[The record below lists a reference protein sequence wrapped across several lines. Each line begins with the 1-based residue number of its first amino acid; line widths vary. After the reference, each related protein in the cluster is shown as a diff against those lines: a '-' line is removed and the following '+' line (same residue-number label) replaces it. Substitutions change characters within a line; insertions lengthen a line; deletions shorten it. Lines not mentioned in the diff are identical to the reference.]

1 MRRAGARPLV
11 WLTEAP
17 WHAAELARQLGQ
29 AGSPVICAVG
39 GDGTVH
45 EVVNGLLELPEASR
59 PALAVIPVGSGN
71 DFVKMTGTPLDLER
85 AARQAVHGT
94 DRRIDAGR
102 ANGRFFGN
110 GVGIGFDAYASR
122 ESRDIRYL
130 TGAPLYLVAVLRALR
145 SFPCPMMAIDID
157 GHVIRSSTLLCSVN
171 NGRCVG
177 GGFWIA
183 PQADV
188 QDGLLDVC
196 HARGLGRLQI
206 LRLLPEVM
214 RGTHVDN
221 EPVTMARG
229 RRVRVWS
236 EIPLPVQAD
245 GELFPAPVSELD
257 VEILPHSLT
266 VRS

>member
-45 EVVNGLLELPEASR
+45 EVVN
-59 PALAVIPVGSGN
+59 
-71 DFVKMTGTPLDLER
+71 
-85 AARQAVHGT
+85 
-94 DRRIDAGR
+94 
-102 ANGRFFGN
+102 
-110 GVGIGFDAYASR
+110 
-122 ESRDIRYL
+122 
-130 TGAPLYLVAVLRALR
+130 
-145 SFPCPMMAIDID
+145 
-157 GHVIRSSTLLCSVN
+157 
-171 NGRCVG
+171 
-177 GGFWIA
+177 
-183 PQADV
+183 
-188 QDGLLDVC
+188 GLLDVC